1 MLNVLISYFIINCN
15 FFVINSEIGTYCGEY
30 KNGIREGLGVRRS
43 ITYGEVL
50 ELYPEIKKASNSSK
64 LEDLR
69 KRGKLPSPVN
79 VNLDRRMSLDQGS
92 IDVPC
97 ESVCNIDN
105 VSESGEGLD
114 GVPIDPEPYTAPH
127 DTNDLLDGSL
137 GHRHQNATYRLM
149 VAQRCGF
156 MLSSKRSD
164 LFIKRLNKLKHP
176 RINPFGCTTPEV
188 SERKR
193 TQSLSMLFTYP
204 EETLQALPT
213 GCVKQMKDLYT
224 SSNSLP
230 KVVPAEADTVCYS
243 NLYIC

>member
-1 MLNVLISYFIINCN
+1 M
-15 FFVINSEIGTYCGEY
+15 VIHRELGFQYDQPLQAPLCTYCGEY

-79 VNLDRRMSLDQGS
+79 INLDRRMSLDQGS

-97 ESVCNIDN
+97 DAVFNIDN
-105 VSESGEGLD
+105 VSESGEGPD
-114 GVPIDPEPYTAPH
+114 GTPIDPEPYTAPK
-127 DTNDLLDGSL
+127 DNNDLLDGSL
-137 GHRHQNATYRLM
+137 HHRHQHATYRLM
-149 VAQRCGF
+149 VTQRCGF

-213 GCVKQMKDLYT
+213 GCAKQMKDLYM

-230 KVVPAEADTVCYS
+230 KIVPAENDTVFA
-243 NLYIC
+243 I